1 MKFIIIIIFYWTF
14 SESVT
19 LISVSHINYTLLEKL
34 YRNTILKK
42 LNFRILVQGGCSP
55 VGCVLIQLLSNW
67 KASVTTTC
75 DKRAVPVAK
84 ALGASE
90 ILVLTETF
98 DSSYNTNS
106 VNEKNSFRN
115 DLIDQLK
122 LKCHFFDL
130 IVITNKNSIPEKDLI
145 KFLNDNGRVLSAL
158 PSVLVSDSCGFITRF
173 FLKWY
178 ISTRFFL
185 QVSNIYSFSCF

>member
-1 MKFIIIIIFYWTF
+1 MKFIIIIFYWTF

-19 LISVSHINYTLLEKL
+19 LIFVSNINYTLLEKL
-34 YRNTILKK
+34 YINTILKK

-98 DSSYNTNS
+98 GSSYNT
-106 VNEKNSFRN
+106 NSFRN

-122 LKCHFFDL
+122 LKWHFFDL
-130 IVITNKNSIPEKDLI
+130 IVITNKNSVPEKDLI

-185 QVSNIYSFSCF
+185 QVSNIYRFSCF